1 MMNWWPFENCQRP
14 SSGSEGGCSFVVVV
28 VCTCLVV
35 VVVLLKKPEFEVVL
49 ITDVVVVV
57 VVIVTAVVVGVV
69 VVVVGMVLVVV
80 AMVDCGENTDVEDE
94 THVEAHSQSSNEAH
108 WQFLIAGANIA
119 PSAHMSI
126 GSSPSQQLK

>member
-35 VVVLLKKPEFEVVL
+35 VVVVLLKKPEFEVVL

-57 VVIVTAVVVGVV
+57 VVNFIVVVVV

-80 AMVDCGENTDVEDE
+80 AMVDCGENMDVEDE

>member
-1 MMNWWPFENCQRP
+1 MINWWPFENCQRP

-49 ITDVVVVV
+49 ITDVVVVIV
-57 VVIVTAVVVGVV
+57 VVIVIVVVVV